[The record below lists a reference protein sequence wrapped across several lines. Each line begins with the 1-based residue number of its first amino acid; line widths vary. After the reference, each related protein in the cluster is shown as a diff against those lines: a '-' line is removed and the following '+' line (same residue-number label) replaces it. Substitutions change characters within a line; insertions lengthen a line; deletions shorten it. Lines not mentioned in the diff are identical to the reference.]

1 MWTTQPTLARSI
13 KALPRTSPLKPTGFV
28 AASWYASWNAAD
40 VPLAKVN
47 WTEYNVVVYA
57 FALTTPNAS
66 EIGLQDSDKQLL
78 PEFVQAARNYS
89 AVPILSVGGW
99 GGSQFFSSAVAT
111 DANRTAFANA
121 ILDVVKQYGLDGIEI
136 DWEYPNNLGIGCNQ
150 VFPDDS
156 ANLLLF
162 LQNLRSMNE
171 SLVLSAAV
179 PLKPFLD
186 ENRIPMTNVSEF
198 AGVLDYIEI
207 MNYDVWRSISN
218 SVGPNAPLNDSCAPA
233 SSQNGSAVSAVQA
246 WKNAEFPVYQMI
258 LGVPAYGHSFRV
270 KQSDALDASGDIKLF
285 VPFNKTDQPAGD
297 KWDGNGTAVDV
308 DVCGNPNV
316 VGGVFDFW
324 GLIDAGFL
332 YSNGTP
338 SSASGIYSTFDECSQ
353 TPYVY
358 NSTSEVMVSYDDVTS
373 FAEKGKFIQELN
385 LAGFAMWQT
394 GGDYNNLLVNSIR
407 SALELRTY

>member
-1 MWTTQPTLARSI
+1 
-13 KALPRTSPLKPTGFV
+13 V

-57 FALTTPNAS
+57 FALTTPKAS
-66 EIGLQDSDKQLL
+66 EIGLQDSDKLLL
-78 PEFVQAARNYS
+78 PEFVQTAHNHS

-99 GGSQFFSSAVAT
+99 TGSRFFSSAVAS
-111 DANRTAFANA
+111 DANRKAFANA
-121 ILDVVKQYGLDGIEI
+121 ILDVVTQYDLGGIEI
-136 DWEYPNNLGIGCNQ
+136 DWEYPYDLGIGCNQ
-150 VFPDDS
+150 VSPDDS

-162 LQNLRSMNE
+162 LQILRSKAEN
-171 SLVLSAAV
+171 LILSAAV
-179 PLKPFLD
+179 PDKPFRD
-186 ENRIPMTNVSEF
+186 SNGTSVTDVHEF
-198 AGVLDYIEI
+198 AKVLDYIEI
-207 MNYDVWRSISN
+207 MNYNVWRSISN
-218 SVGPNAPLNDSCAPA
+218 SVGPNAPLNDSCAPP
-233 SSQNGSAVSAVQA
+233 SSQKGSAVSAVQA
-246 WKNAEFPVYQMI
+246 WNNAKFPVDRMI

-270 KQSDALDASGDIKLF
+270 NQSDALDASGDIKLF

-297 KWDGNGTAVDV
+297 KWDGNGTAVGV

-332 YSNGTP
+332 NSNGTP
-338 SSASGIYSTFDECSQ
+338 SSGIYSTFDECSQ

-358 NSTSEVMVSYDDVTS
+358 NSTSEVMVSYDDATS
-373 FAEKGKFIQELN
+373 FAEKGKFIHEWG
-385 LAGFAMWQT
+385 LAGFAMWEA

-407 SALELRTY
+407 SAMELSP